1 MDEDVGQP
9 LSPSDSSPSREQ
21 KFSPDRGSGE
31 AEGVHDDI
39 MDFLVAIEADKQ
51 ENVGNQYRLFPY
63 QMKWI

>member
-1 MDEDVGQP
+1 VNEDVGQP
-9 LSPSDSSPSREQ
+9 LSPLDSSPNREQ
-21 KFSPDRGSGE
+21 NSGE
-31 AEGVHDDI
+31 VDEVHDDI

>member
-1 MDEDVGQP
+1 VDEKIPSAEAVSP
-9 LSPSDSSPSREQ
+9 LDKGEQ
-21 KFSPDRGSGE
+21 DEK
-31 AEGVHDDI
+31 HDDI

>member
-1 MDEDVGQP
+1 
-9 LSPSDSSPSREQ
+9 
-21 KFSPDRGSGE
+21 
-31 AEGVHDDI
+31 

>member
-1 MDEDVGQP
+1 VDEDEIPQP
-9 LSPSDSSPSREQ
+9 SAAPFKKGAQNGEQ
-21 KFSPDRGSGE
+21 E
-31 AEGVHDDI
+31 EHDDI